1 MKRAAMRLG
10 VIVMAVALT
19 ACGSPPDS
27 GSGTASTSTSA
38 PTPATDSAPAP
49 ASGAAS
55 NAAPAVTL
63 AVGALTGDATRGRA
77 VFARCA
83 ACHSVSA
90 GQNGVGPSLHGVFG
104 RAAGGVAGFGY
115 SAALKAS
122 GKTWDVASLDHFIE
136 APSMDVAGT
145 RMMFVL
151 TDDQAR
157 ADVIA
162 YLSTL
167 K

>member
-1 MKRAAMRLG
+1 MKQAAIRFG
-10 VIVMAVALT
+10 VMVMAATLS
-19 ACGSPPDS
+19 ACGSPPES
-27 GSGTASTSTSA
+27 TSETPGTAS
-38 PTPATDSAPAP
+38 PASAP
-49 ASGAAS
+49 ASGAVAS
-55 NAAPAVTL
+55 SAATPPVTL

-77 VFARCA
+77 IFARCA
-83 ACHSVSA
+83 ACHSANA

-104 RAAGGVAGFGY
+104 RAAGASTGFGY
-115 SAALKAS
+115 SPALKSS
-122 GKTWDVASLDHFIE
+122 GKTWDVASLDRFIE

>member
-10 VIVMAVALT
+10 VMMMAAALT
-19 ACGSPPDS
+19 ACGSPPES
-27 GSGTASTSTSA
+27 ATANTSNATGASGTASGTASA
-38 PTPATDSAPAP
+38 S
-49 ASGAAS
+49 AAS
-55 NAAPAVTL
+55 SAAPAVTL
-63 AVGALTGDATRGRA
+63 AVGTLTGDATRGRA

-83 ACHSVSA
+83 ACHSANA

-115 SAALKAS
+115 SAALKSS
-122 GKTWDVASLDHFIE
+122 GKTWDAASLDHFIE

>member
-10 VIVMAVALT
+10 VMVMAAALT
-19 ACGSPPDS
+19 ACGSPPTSD
-27 GSGTASTSTSA
+27 TANTSTA
-38 PTPATDSAPAP
+38 TPTPATGTESDTASA
-49 ASGAAS
+49 SAATS
-55 NAAPAVTL
+55 AHPAVTL